1 MRTVIAPEYTKHA
14 DFIARIPSLI
24 AQGQGE
30 IVYDG
35 RNLVVRFRHD
45 GLSLMVKR
53 FKQLNAVQQVVYTYF
68 RKSKAKRAYLYAQE
82 FLRRGIDTPQPVA
95 YMEEHRHGLFIT
107 GYFVSIE
114 AEGTEAAL
122 LLREVQDYPGDL
134 AEAVARQV
142 MLMHSRGVL
151 HGDLNLTNFLYTQHS
166 SLNTQHSS
174 LNTQHSSLNTQHSS
188 LNTQHSSLNIHHSTL
203 NTHHF
208 TMIDTNRSHFCNGFP
223 SDAKCLKNMVRLT
236 HRRDLYED
244 LIRRYARLRSWDA
257 DATVEQALQL
267 LYRFEHRK
275 IKF

>member
-174 LNTQHSSLNTQHSS
+174 LN
-188 LNTQHSSLNIHHSTL
+188 IHHSTL